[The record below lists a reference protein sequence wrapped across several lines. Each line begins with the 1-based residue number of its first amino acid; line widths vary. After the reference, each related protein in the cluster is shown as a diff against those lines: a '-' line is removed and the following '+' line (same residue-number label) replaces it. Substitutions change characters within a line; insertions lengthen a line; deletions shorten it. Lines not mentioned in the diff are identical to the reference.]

1 MGRDLLFLVST
12 AVQARLNTGNSP
24 KLPVQTR
31 IGTEVLQA
39 SAIHSQHTGTLLV
52 LLLRPTYR
60 VPRFQES
67 FSPKRGGFQSTHSDS
82 RAGKGASGEGRSN
95 MDSAKRASAPRTHI
109 LDRQIVAA
117 GKGGKPAEVSLSAF
131 SFMFS
136 EMVQY
141 FQDRVTSIAD
151 LERKLEEVGYGMGL
165 RVLELQTFR
174 ERLQKRRV
182 RLLPMLQWV
191 SSNVWKALFGK
202 TADSLERSTENDDEY
217 MIHEREPM
225 TNSFVSVPADLGQL
239 NCAALVAGVI
249 AGVLDGAS
257 FPARVSAHNVEME
270 EGQRD
275 KTVFLIK
282 FDPEVLQREARLG

>member
-1 MGRDLLFLVST
+1 
-12 AVQARLNTGNSP
+12 Q
-24 KLPVQTR
+24 
-31 IGTEVLQA
+31 
-39 SAIHSQHTGTLLV
+39 
-52 LLLRPTYR
+52 
-60 VPRFQES
+60 
-67 FSPKRGGFQSTHSDS
+67 
-82 RAGKGASGEGRSN
+82 
-95 MDSAKRASAPRTHI
+95 
-109 LDRQIVAA
+109 
-117 GKGGKPAEVSLSAF
+117 VSLSAF
-131 SFMFS
+131 SFLFS

-151 LERKLEEVGYGMGL
+151 LERKLEEAGYGMGL

-191 SSNVWKALFGK
+191 SSNVWKASRGCALFGK
-202 TADSLERSTENDDEY
+202 TADSLERSTENEDEY

-270 EGQRD
+270 KGQRE

-282 FDPEVLQREARLG
+282 FDPEVLAREARLG

>member
-1 MGRDLLFLVST
+1 
-12 AVQARLNTGNSP
+12 
-24 KLPVQTR
+24 
-31 IGTEVLQA
+31 
-39 SAIHSQHTGTLLV
+39 
-52 LLLRPTYR
+52 
-60 VPRFQES
+60 
-67 FSPKRGGFQSTHSDS
+67 
-82 RAGKGASGEGRSN
+82 
-95 MDSAKRASAPRTHI
+95 MDSAKRASAPRTRI
-109 LDRQIVAA
+109 LDRQIVAS

-131 SFMFS
+131 SFLFS

-151 LERKLEEVGYGMGL
+151 LERKLEEAGYGMGL

-191 SSNVWKALFGK
+191 SSNVWKASWWPPGIRWAALFGK
-202 TADSLERSTENDDEY
+202 TADSLERSTENEDEY

-270 EGQRD
+270 SGQRD

-282 FDPEVLQREARLG
+282 FDPEVLAREARLG

>member
-1 MGRDLLFLVST
+1 
-12 AVQARLNTGNSP
+12 
-24 KLPVQTR
+24 
-31 IGTEVLQA
+31 
-39 SAIHSQHTGTLLV
+39 
-52 LLLRPTYR
+52 
-60 VPRFQES
+60 
-67 FSPKRGGFQSTHSDS
+67 
-82 RAGKGASGEGRSN
+82 
-95 MDSAKRASAPRTHI
+95 MDSAKRAGVPRTHI

-141 FQDRVTSIAD
+141 FQDRVTSITD

-202 TADSLERSTENDDEY
+202 TADSLERSTENEDEY

-257 FPARVSAHNVEME
+257 FVLRHALMVPAVGGE
-270 EGQRD
+270 D
-275 KTVFLIK
+275 
-282 FDPEVLQREARLG
+282 ARKK

>member
-1 MGRDLLFLVST
+1 
-12 AVQARLNTGNSP
+12 
-24 KLPVQTR
+24 
-31 IGTEVLQA
+31 
-39 SAIHSQHTGTLLV
+39 
-52 LLLRPTYR
+52 
-60 VPRFQES
+60 
-67 FSPKRGGFQSTHSDS
+67 
-82 RAGKGASGEGRSN
+82 

-131 SFMFS
+131 SFVFS

-151 LERKLEEVGYGMGL
+151 LERKLEEAGYGMGL

-202 TADSLERSTENDDEY
+202 TADSLERSTENEDEY

-270 EGQRD
+270 KGQRD

-282 FDPEVLQREARLG
+282 FDPEVLAREARLG

>member
-1 MGRDLLFLVST
+1 
-12 AVQARLNTGNSP
+12 
-24 KLPVQTR
+24 
-31 IGTEVLQA
+31 
-39 SAIHSQHTGTLLV
+39 
-52 LLLRPTYR
+52 
-60 VPRFQES
+60 
-67 FSPKRGGFQSTHSDS
+67 
-82 RAGKGASGEGRSN
+82 

-131 SFMFS
+131 SFLFS

-151 LERKLEEVGYGMGL
+151 LERKLEEAGYGMGL

-202 TADSLERSTENDDEY
+202 TADSLERSTENEDEY
-217 MIHEREPM
+217 MIHEREPI

-270 EGQRD
+270 QGQRD

-282 FDPEVLQREARLG
+282 FDPEVLAREARLG

>member
-1 MGRDLLFLVST
+1 M
-12 AVQARLNTGNSP
+12 
-24 KLPVQTR
+24 
-31 IGTEVLQA
+31 
-39 SAIHSQHTGTLLV
+39 
-52 LLLRPTYR
+52 
-60 VPRFQES
+60 
-67 FSPKRGGFQSTHSDS
+67 
-82 RAGKGASGEGRSN
+82 
-95 MDSAKRASAPRTHI
+95 
-109 LDRQIVAA
+109 
-117 GKGGKPAEVSLSAF
+117 SAF